1 MANKVYEVPSEWAKA
16 ADLIG
21 NSFAF
26 EPDKKYVLQCN
37 GSAGETVLL
46 ESAARPS
53 DDEAGGFRLKN
64 ASGDV
69 WIYEPKEGEDLYV
82 RKTGAFT
89 SKVLMNQ
96 NEM

>member
-1 MANKVYEVPSEWAKA
+1 MANKVYEVPADWAKA

-21 NSFAF
+21 GGFIYDTS
-26 EPDKKYVLQCN
+26 KKYVLQCN

-53 DDEAGGFRLKN
+53 DDEDGGFRLKN
-64 ASGDV
+64 TRGDA
-69 WIYEPKEGEDLYV
+69 WIYEPREGEDLYV

-89 SKVLMNQ
+89 SKVLLNQ

>member
-1 MANKVYEVPSEWAKA
+1 MANKVYEVPADWAKA

-21 NSFAF
+21 GGFAY
-26 EPDKKYVLQCN
+26 DTSKKYVLQCN

-46 ESAARPS
+46 ESATRPS

-64 ASGDV
+64 TRGDA
-69 WIYEPKEGEDLYV
+69 WIYEPKEGEYLYV
-82 RKTGAFT
+82 RKTGSAT
-89 SKVLMNQ
+89 AKVLLNQ